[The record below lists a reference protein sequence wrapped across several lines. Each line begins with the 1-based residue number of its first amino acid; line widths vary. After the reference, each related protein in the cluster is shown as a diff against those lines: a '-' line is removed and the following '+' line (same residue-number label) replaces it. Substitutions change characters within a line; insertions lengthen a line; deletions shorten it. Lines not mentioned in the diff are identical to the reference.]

1 MVLSG
6 KGEGSRVGSGA
17 VGGGGGGDD
26 DHDQCRPSLG
36 AGDGNGKEQN
46 CLTSLRRNNCKN
58 LQSAAT
64 ERQLPDPVEN

>member
-6 KGEGSRVGSGA
+6 KGEGSWVGSGA
-17 VGGGGGGDD
+17 VEGGG
-26 DHDQCRPSLG
+26 HHCRPSLG
-36 AGDGNGKEQN
+36 AGDGKGKEQN
-46 CLTSLRRNNCKN
+46 CLTSLRRNDCKN